1 MLQICKMIY
10 SQCLSLVNRTILDTS
25 NMSKNCLVV
34 IKHRKKLDGFTALQ
48 RVGKGAGR
56 SIC

>member
-1 MLQICKMIY
+1 
-10 SQCLSLVNRTILDTS
+10 
-25 NMSKNCLVV
+25 MSKNCLVV

-48 RVGKGAGR
+48 RVGKGAWR